1 MTSIRTRILPP
12 ESILED
18 RLTYVVIGARQGD
31 NWIFVRHRDRDTW
44 EMPAGHIERGESAD
58 QAAVRELYEESGA
71 VRPDLEHLC
80 DYEVTVDGNTEYGRL
95 YDAVVHEREE
105 LLTHETVEVRLAAEL
120 PENLTYP
127 AVQTILF
134 MRCKQQLQP

>member
-18 RLTYVVIGARQGD
+18 QLTYVVIGARQG
-31 NWIFVRHRDRDTW
+31 NRWIFVRHRDRNTW
-44 EMPAGHIERGESAD
+44 EMPAGHIEQGESAD
-58 QAAVRELYEESGA
+58 QAAVRELYEESGS
-71 VRPDLEHLC
+71 VRSDLEHLC

-95 YDAVVHEREE
+95 YKAVVHEREE
-105 LLTHETVEVRLAAEL
+105 ILTHETAEIRLAWEL

-127 AVQTILF
+127 EVQFTLF
-134 MRCKQQLQP
+134 ERARQQLQP